1 MTTAAELIR
10 YCEEYQQGNG
20 ILALLS
26 LLEDI
31 IEVQAQS
38 SGVELLSLDDDEIEV
53 SYFTVQ

>member
-1 MTTAAELIR
+1 MTASDLIKD
-10 YCEEYQQGNG
+10 CKAYQEQHG
-20 ILALLS
+20 IMALLS

-31 IEVQAQS
+31 IEASAQS

>member
-1 MTTAAELIR
+1 MTASDLIND
-10 YCEEYQQGNG
+10 CKAYQEQYG
-20 ILALLS
+20 IMALLS

-31 IEVQAQS
+31 IEASAQS

>member
-1 MTTAAELIR
+1 M
-10 YCEEYQQGNG
+10 
-20 ILALLS
+20 ALLS

-31 IEVQAQS
+31 IECQAQS